1 MGNTDNQ
8 PPHDEGRKQVSA
20 EHLAVSHEIKKIAHW
35 LKTVHFRKALFGV
48 SQKDVWKKIG
58 QLNDMYMT
66 AVAAERAR
74 YDALLEQMQKQYDAS
89 LAQIRGQGE
98 RRE

>member
-1 MGNTDNQ
+1 MGKTDTEPQ
-8 PPHDEGRKQVSA
+8 QDGGGKKVSA
-20 EHLAVSHEIKKIAHW
+20 EQIAVSHEIKKIARW

-48 SQKDVWKKIG
+48 KDVWKKIG

-74 YDALLEQMQKQYDAS
+74 YDALLEQMQKQYEAS
-89 LAQIRGQGE
+89 LAEIRGQGE
-98 RRE
+98 QRE

>member
-1 MGNTDNQ
+1 MGKAEKEPQ
-8 PPHDEGRKQVSA
+8 QAEGGKQISA
-20 EHLAVSHEIKKIAHW
+20 EQLAVSHEIKKIARW

>member
-1 MGNTDNQ
+1 MDNTEPQ
-8 PPHDEGRKQVSA
+8 HKGREQEISQKVEA
-20 EHLAVSHEIKKIAHW
+20 LNYEIKKIAKW
-35 LKTVHFRKALFGV
+35 LDKVHFRRALFGV

-74 YDALLEQMQKQYDAS
+74 YDALLALQREQYEAM
-89 LAQIRGQGE
+89 LAESRGQGE
-98 RRE
+98 KR

>member
-1 MGNTDNQ
+1 MGNTDNEPQRTEGGQ
-8 PPHDEGRKQVSA
+8 PSA
-20 EHLAVSHEIKKIAHW
+20 EREAINREVRKISQW
-35 LKTVHFRKALFGV
+35 LKKVHFRKALFGV

-74 YDALLEQMQKQYDAS
+74 YDALLEQM
-89 LAQIRGQGE
+89 RGQYEEALAESRRQGE
-98 RRE
+98 QRE

>member
-1 MGNTDNQ
+1 MGNTDKEPQ
-8 PPHDEGRKQVSA
+8 RAAGGREISA
-20 EHLAVSHEIKKIAHW
+20 ERAVLNREVKKIVQW
-35 LKTVHFRKALFGV
+35 LQTVHFRKALFGV
-48 SQKDVWKKIG
+48 SQKDVWKKIA

-74 YDALLEQMQKQYDAS
+74 CDALLEQMRGQYEAA
-89 LAQIRGQGE
+89 LAERRGQGE

>member
-1 MGNTDNQ
+1 MGKTDTEPQ
-8 PPHDEGRKQVSA
+8 QAGGGKKVSA
-20 EHLAVSHEIKKIAHW
+20 EQIAVSHEIKKIAHW

-74 YDALLEQMQKQYDAS
+74 YDALLGQMQEQYEAS
-89 LAQIRGQGE
+89 LAEIRGQGE
-98 RRE
+98 QRE

>member
-1 MGNTDNQ
+1 MGNTDKEPQ
-8 PPHDEGRKQVSA
+8 YTSGGQEAAA
-20 EHLAVSHEIKKIAHW
+20 ERAALNREIKKIAQW

-58 QLNDMYMT
+58 QLNEMYMT

-74 YDALLEQMQKQYDAS
+74 YDALLEQMQKQYEAA
-89 LAQIRGQGE
+89 LAESRRQGE